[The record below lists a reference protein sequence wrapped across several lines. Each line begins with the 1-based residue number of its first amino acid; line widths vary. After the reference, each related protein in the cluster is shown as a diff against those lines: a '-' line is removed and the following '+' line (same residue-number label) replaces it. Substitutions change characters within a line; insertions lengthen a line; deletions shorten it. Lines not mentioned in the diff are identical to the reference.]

1 MQSRR
6 RYSGDVVDVRER
18 ADAVEVSED
27 IVRELEQT
35 ICVARQS
42 TSDELPVAQFA
53 PVQMHPIDVWVN
65 AGRQRIRHPQEMLA
79 SRRSWRGFTALVP
92 WFLGAGIVVA
102 GLLYVSQYG
111 GQVKNRVV
119 QQGNAAIGY
128 LVSAKDSLEQLDVEG
143 AKTDLNQARVQFDGA
158 SRELDMFGPAFVNLI
173 SHIPGLSSLRIGRD
187 LLDAGRLLSDAGIAL
202 SGALDTLTT
211 SGGILD
217 TNSAEKTSLSDALLP
232 FKNAL
237 TKAQED
243 VDKASVLIDGIN
255 PQDLPDQYSEQFVS
269 LRERLPA
276 VKELVSRSA
285 SMTVFLSSLTGTDR
299 PRRYL
304 VLFTN
309 SSELRPTGGF
319 PGSYGLLTFEKGRV
333 KDFRADDIYNPDGQI
348 QELIV
353 PPLQLQHI
361 TPGWGMRDAAW
372 WIDFP
377 ASARKVMNYWQRG
390 GGAAVDGVITIKPDI
405 LAGILKITGPVSLP
419 KYDTLLTTDNVLAT
433 LQSEVEDTS
442 SPHPKQ
448 IIVDLAPLIMQRLSS
463 APASQWAQL
472 LALFRDGL
480 DARDI
485 MAYFEDSTMQK
496 FAVSEGFDGG
506 VQQTAGDYLMV
517 DISNIKG
524 AKSDAVTDTTM
535 KLESWLEGGAMVHR
549 LTLTRRHNGGASDYG
564 FYNKPNHSWVRVLV
578 PEGSVLRGIS
588 GNENPTNRPLM
599 DYSKEK
605 VVRDADLVALE
616 ATYKKDARG
625 VTTYSE
631 SGKTGFG
638 FWMSVEPGTTGTMQI
653 EYVVPARVV
662 SDDYQLLVQRQ
673 PGLDVTDFE
682 FTLQKNPSVAVT
694 ASKPRLTEWPDSWRL
709 HDDLARDVRIEA
721 TLK

>member
-6 RYSGDVVDVRER
+6 RYSGDVVDVRAR

-35 ICVARQS
+35 IRVARQS

-53 PVQMHPIDVWVN
+53 PVQMHPIDAWVN
-65 AGRQRIRHPQEMLA
+65 AGRHRLKHPQKAPPA
-79 SRRSWRGFTALVP
+79 SRNWRGLATLVP
-92 WFLGAGIVVA
+92 WVLGAGIVVA

-111 GQVKNRVV
+111 GKVKNRVV

-128 LVSAKDSLEQLDVEG
+128 LMSAKDSLEQLDVEG
-143 AKTDLNQARVQFDGA
+143 AKTDLNQAREQFDGA
-158 SRELDMFGPAFVNLI
+158 SRELDMLGPSFINLI

-187 LLDAGRLLSDAGIAL
+187 LLDAGRLISDAGIAL

-217 TNSAEKTSLSDALLP
+217 AGSVEKTSLGDALAP
-232 FKNAL
+232 FRDAL
-237 TKAQED
+237 ARAQKD
-243 VDKASVLIDGIN
+243 VDTASALIGGIN
-255 PQDLPDQYSEQFVS
+255 PQELPDQYSGQFIS
-269 LRERLPA
+269 LRDRLPA
-276 VKELVSRSA
+276 VEELVGRTV
-285 SMTVFLSSLTGTDR
+285 SMTGFLSSLTGTDR

-348 QELIV
+348 KELVV

-377 ASARKVMNYWQRG
+377 ASARKVMSYWQRG

-419 KYDTLLTTDNVLAT
+419 KYDTLLTADNVLAT
-433 LQSEVEDTS
+433 LQSEVEDTN

-472 LALFRDGL
+472 LTLFKDGL

-485 MAYFEDSTMQK
+485 IMYFEDDAMEK
-496 FAVSEGFDGG
+496 YVVSEGFDGG
-506 VQQTAGDYLMV
+506 VKQTNGDYLMV

-535 KLESWLEGGAMVHR
+535 KLESWLQDGTMVHR
-549 LTLTRRHNGGASDYG
+549 LTLTRRHNGGTSDFG
-564 FYNKPNHSWVRVLV
+564 FYNKSNHSWIRVLV

-588 GNENPTNRPLM
+588 GNENPSYRPLM
-599 DYSKEK
+599 DYTNEK
-605 VVRDADLVALE
+605 AVRDADLVALE
-616 ATYKKDARG
+616 ATYKKDTRG
-625 VTTYSE
+625 AVTYAE
-631 SGKTGFG
+631 SGKTGFA
-638 FWMSVEPGTTGTMQI
+638 FWMSVEPGTTEAVQI

-662 SDDYQLLVQRQ
+662 ADNYQLLVQRQ

-682 FTLQKNPSVAVT
+682 FTLQKSVSVSVT
-694 ASKPRLTEWPDSWRL
+694 SSKPKLTEWPDSWRL
-709 HDDLARDVRIEA
+709 HDGFARDVQIEA

>member
-1 MQSRR
+1 MQPRR
-6 RYSGDVVDVRER
+6 RYSGDIVGVRES
-18 ADAVEVSED
+18 ADAIGVSED

-35 ICVARQS
+35 IRVARRS
-42 TSDELPVAQFA
+42 ATEELPVAQFA
-53 PVQMHPIDVWVN
+53 PVQMHPIDTWVN
-65 AGRQRIRHPQEMLA
+65 AGRQRIRHPEKEPMTQRNWGRLA
-79 SRRSWRGFTALVP
+79 TLVP
-92 WFLGAGIVVA
+92 WFLGAGLVVA

-111 GQVKNRVV
+111 GAVKSRVV

-128 LVSAKDSLEQLDVEG
+128 LVSAKDSLEQLDVG
-143 AKTDLNQARVQFDGA
+143 SAKTDLDQARAEFNGA
-158 SRELDMFGPAFVNLI
+158 SRELDMLGPSFINLI

-202 SGALDTLTT
+202 SDALDILTA
-211 SGGILD
+211 SGGVLD
-217 TNSAEKTSLSDALLP
+217 TSSDEKASLYNALVP
-232 FKNAL
+232 FKAAL
-237 TKAQED
+237 TQAQKAA
-243 VDKASVLIDGIN
+243 DKASQLIEGI
-255 PQDLPDQYSEQFVS
+255 DAEALPDQYREQFAS

-276 VKELVSRSA
+276 VRGLIDRAV
-285 SMTVFLSSLTGTDR
+285 SMTEFLSSLTGTDR

-405 LAGILKITGPVSLP
+405 LAGILNITGPISLP
-419 KYDTLLTTDNVLAT
+419 KYNTLLTADNVLAT
-433 LQSEVEDTS
+433 LQSEVEDTDS
-442 SPHPKQ
+442 SQPKQ
-448 IIVDLAPLIMQRLSS
+448 IIVDLAPLVLQRLSS
-463 APASQWAQL
+463 APASQWAFL
-472 LALFRDGL
+472 LALFKEGL

-485 MAYFEDSTMQK
+485 MMYFEDSALQK

-506 VQQTAGDYLMV
+506 VKQTDGDYLMV
-517 DISNIKG
+517 NISNIKG
-524 AKSDAVTDTTM
+524 AKGDAVTDTTM
-535 KLESWLEGGAMVHR
+535 KLESWMEGGAMVHR
-549 LTLTRRHNGGASDYG
+549 LTLTRRHNGGTSEYG

-588 GNENPTNRPLM
+588 GNENPAYRPLM

-616 ATYKKDARG
+616 ATYKKDTRG
-625 VTTYSE
+625 VTTYAE

-638 FWMSVEPGTTGTMQI
+638 FWMSVEPGVTGAVQI

-662 SDDYQLLVQRQ
+662 SNDYQLFIQRQ
-673 PGLDVTDFE
+673 PGLDITDFE
-682 FTLQKNPSVAVT
+682 FTLQKSASVAMT

-709 HDDLARDVRIEA
+709 HDKLARDVHIEIS
-721 TLK
+721 LK